1 MMTVG
6 GLSVRGL
13 NDYGFSFI
21 SSEGAGG
28 CFGTGKWECVAAMA
42 ISLGSAEAEAQKH
55 AVCTIQ
61 NSAL

>member
-1 MMTVG
+1 
-6 GLSVRGL
+6 L